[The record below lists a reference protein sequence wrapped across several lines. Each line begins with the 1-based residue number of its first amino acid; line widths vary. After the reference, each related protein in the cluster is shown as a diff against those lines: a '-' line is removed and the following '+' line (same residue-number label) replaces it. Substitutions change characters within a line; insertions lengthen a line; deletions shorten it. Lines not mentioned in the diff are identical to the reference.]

1 MLAGFRPAAIGDG
14 AGMSRRIGIVELG
27 RPDPRVADRM
37 GSHVAWRLRSPH
49 LHPTLE
55 ETPVDAVVLQ
65 IDLDDRREL
74 INALKELTS
83 SKQNVKVFVAGTAG
97 EVIFAA
103 EVTGMSLVPRAQ
115 RDAWLTKRECQ
126 VLDGIVAGRT
136 NAEIAYDL
144 RVSLSTVNKHV
155 ESILRKLSA
164 RNRVQAVARYLT
176 GGVAPAVVSRDVI
189 DG

>member
-1 MLAGFRPAAIGDG
+1 MLAAFRPAAIGDG
-14 AGMSRRIGIVELG
+14 RGASNRIGIVELG
-27 RPDPRVADRM
+27 RPDPRVADHM
-37 GSHVAWRLRSPH
+37 GSQVAWRLRAAQ
-49 LHPTLE
+49 LHPKLE

-74 INALKELTS
+74 ISALKELTS
-83 SKQNVKVFVAGTAG
+83 TAQDVKVYVAGTAG
-97 EVIFAA
+97 ELIFAA
-103 EVTGMSLVPRAQ
+103 EITGMSLLPREQ
-115 RDAWLTKRECQ
+115 REAWLTKRECQ

-176 GGVAPAVVSRDVI
+176 GRGGSGVVTREI
-189 DG
+189 TDG